1 MQIVT
6 RTDDLVKYLNNWH
19 FLGYGKQCKPE
30 MVILEKYQNNWNVF
44 GLGVKCKPEL
54 VILVKLLNNRQDVW
68 L

>member
-1 MQIVT
+1 
-6 RTDDLVKYLNNWH
+6 
-19 FLGYGKQCKPE
+19 
-30 MVILEKYQNNWNVF
+30 MVILEKYQNNWHVF